1 MSSHCAVIGSDVG
14 GITNIII
21 DGFNGIMIPAGDS
34 IRLYEAMR
42 FLIDNP
48 EKRKQIA
55 QKGYDSI
62 AHSFSL
68 DVWRSKWGRI
78 VDEYITQKGIK

>member
-1 MSSHCAVIGSDVG
+1 
-14 GITNIII
+14 
-21 DGFNGIMIPAGDS
+21 
-34 IRLYEAMR
+34 MR

-68 DVWRSKWGRI
+68 DVWRLKWGRI